1 MENGD
6 IYKGD
11 WVYNQRSG
19 EGRLE
24 HPNGD
29 YFIGQWLDDVQK
41 GYGTFYFK
49 NGNSFEG
56 LYINGLKDGPGR
68 YFYAATKKVYEGE
81 WVDDAPRCG
90 EYREPTKEEELR
102 FRDPNIL
109 RENFDLPK
117 LGLLDAQSILD
128 VAKSESRQMNA
139 YKRGLEGLESPGREG
154 TIKNIIIISKENI
167 NRAAIAF
174 SLLDDMKN
182 GLIPLNVLGPVFHE
196 LESGFSDDNM
206 DAILNQLEIE
216 FNTVLSF
223 PEVVDIATFLLSNP
237 EEY

>member
-1 MENGD
+1 M
-6 IYKGD
+6 K
-11 WVYNQRSG
+11 
-19 EGRLE
+19 
-24 HPNGD
+24 
-29 YFIGQWLDDVQK
+29 
-41 GYGTFYFK
+41 
-49 NGNSFEG
+49 
-56 LYINGLKDGPGR
+56 
-68 YFYAATKKVYEGE
+68 
-81 WVDDAPRCG
+81 CG
-90 EYREPTKEEELR
+90 KYREPTKEEELR

-128 VAKSESRQMNA
+128 VAKSESRQLNA
-139 YKRGLEGLESPGREG
+139 YKRGLESPGKKG
-154 TIKNIIIISKENI
+154 TMKNTIMISKENI

-216 FNTVLSF
+216 FNTALSF
-223 PEVVDIATFLLSNP
+223 PEVIDIATFLLSNP